1 MLAAGIIFVALVLAL
16 RYVVL
21 PNINDYR
28 EPIARA
34 ISRAAGQRV
43 SIGAITGSWQGYRP
57 ELSFQDVRVFDS
69 LNQQALSLGRVE
81 AVLSWLSLL
90 DAEVRFDTLEIV
102 EPQLEV
108 RRDAAGVLWVAGITV
123 DRSQG
128 GEGGFAQWLL
138 TQPHVVMRNAQILWR
153 DEARAAPDLAL
164 TRVNFRLD
172 SDGESHRFGLNA
184 SPPAAVA
191 SPIVAR

>member
-1 MLAAGIIFVALVLAL
+1 MAPVPAV
-16 RYVVL
+16 R
-21 PNINDYR
+21 
-28 EPIARA
+28 
-34 ISRAAGQRV
+34 
-43 SIGAITGSWQGYRP
+43 GYRP

-69 LNQQALSLGRVE
+69 RNQQALSLGRVE

-108 RRDAAGVLWVAGITV
+108 RRDAAGVLWVAGIAV
-123 DRSQG
+123 GRGQG
-128 GEGGFAQWLL
+128 GDGGFAGWLL
-138 TQPHVVMRNAQILWR
+138 TQRHVVMRNAQILWR

-172 SDGESHRFGLNA
+172 RIHR
-184 SPPAAVA
+184 
-191 SPIVAR
+191 